1 LCSTTTRFA
10 AVQKLLQHRQAFLD
24 VFNVQPCGWFV
35 HTVSRPSE
43 SLIQVRLVYILVCNE
58 FVWLE
63 DVMKIEI
70 GSYEA
75 KTKLPELLRQ
85 VKAGKSFT
93 ITNRGEAIADL
104 VPSAG
109 VRTKDKVSAAEKLKA
124 FMLADPVSGVNIKAL
139 IEEGRA

>member
-1 LCSTTTRFA
+1 
-10 AVQKLLQHRQAFLD
+10 
-24 VFNVQPCGWFV
+24 
-35 HTVSRPSE
+35 
-43 SLIQVRLVYILVCNE
+43 
-58 FVWLE
+58 
-63 DVMKIEI
+63 MKIEI

-104 VPSAG
+104 VPSQGA
-109 VRTKDKVSAAEKLKA
+109 RTKDKSAAVEALKA
-124 FMLADPVSGVNIKAL
+124 FMLTDPVLGVNIKAL

>member
-1 LCSTTTRFA
+1 
-10 AVQKLLQHRQAFLD
+10 
-24 VFNVQPCGWFV
+24 
-35 HTVSRPSE
+35 
-43 SLIQVRLVYILVCNE
+43 
-58 FVWLE
+58 
-63 DVMKIEI
+63 MKIEI

-109 VRTKDKVSAAEKLKA
+109 LRAKDTISAVRKLKA
-124 FMLADPVSGVNIKAL
+124 FMLAAPVHGVNIKAL